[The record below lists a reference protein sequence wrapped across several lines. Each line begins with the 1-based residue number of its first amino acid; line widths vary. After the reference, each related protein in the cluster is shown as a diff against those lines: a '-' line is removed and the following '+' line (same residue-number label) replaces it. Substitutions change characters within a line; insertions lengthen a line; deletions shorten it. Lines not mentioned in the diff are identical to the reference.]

1 MHNDITALSQ
11 RLAQRAESFCRTYL
25 DSGRRAGG
33 YWIVGDAENTPG
45 RSLFVRLAGPDSGQG
60 AAGRWTD
67 AATGEYGDLLDLLAR
82 RLGRVSMAE
91 TLAEAR
97 RFLAEPAPT
106 QAPPM
111 PGQPSLDYRIQSA
124 RRLLAMSGPV
134 KGTLAER
141 YLAERGLILQG
152 AEPAL
157 RFLPQCY
164 VRVREGQPRQTW
176 PALIAAVTDLQGHI
190 TGVQRLYLARDG
202 AGKAPFPDPRRALGR
217 LHGCGVPLG
226 PPPDRTLIVGEG
238 LETMLAL
245 RTVLPDASCVAALS
259 AAHLA
264 AYLWPPALRCLIV
277 AADNDDAGRRAAC
290 HLADRA
296 DRAGVTVRLWI
307 PGTADWNS
315 ELLHVGVPELRGRLQ
330 AHWSEL
336 MDEPSRIPSIQR
348 QSTTTQIVS

>member
-33 YWIVGDAENTPG
+33 YWIVGDAANRPG
-45 RSLFVRLAGPDSGQG
+45 RSLFVRLAGPDSGEG

-82 RLGRVSMAE
+82 RLGSLSMAD

-97 RFLAEPAPT
+97 RFLSDPAPT
-106 QAPPM
+106 DDPSM
-111 PGQPSLDYRIQSA
+111 PRQPSLARRIQSA
-124 RRLLAMSGPV
+124 RRLFAMSGPV

-141 YLAERGLILQG
+141 YLAGRGLILQG
-152 AEPAL
+152 EEPAL
-157 RFLPQCY
+157 KFLPRCY
-164 VRVREGQPRQTW
+164 WRVREGEPPLTW
-176 PALIAAVTDLQGHI
+176 PALIAGVKDLQGCL
-190 TGVQRLYLARDG
+190 TGVQRLYLAREG
-202 AGKAPFPDPRRALGR
+202 TGKAPLPEPRRALGR
-217 LHGCGVPLG
+217 LYGCGVPLG
-226 PPPDRTLIVGEG
+226 PPTDRTLIVGEG

-264 AYLWPPALRCLIV
+264 AYLWPPALRRLIV

-296 DRAGVTVRLWI
+296 DRAGVTVRLWV

-315 ELLHVGVPELRGRLQ
+315 ELLHVGAPELRHRLQ
-330 AHWSEL
+330 ARWPPVAS
-336 MDEPSRIPSIQR
+336 
-348 QSTTTQIVS
+348 STHT